1 MKPQIE
7 QRLQERLNAV
17 RAAGRW
23 RTLRTLESAQSPGQ
37 VIDGQRMLAFCSNDY
52 LGLAADPRVAAAARA
67 ALDRYGT
74 GAGAAHLVNGHT
86 RAHAELEADLAEFT
100 GRERAL
106 LFSTGYMAN
115 LGVLQALL
123 ARHDTVLEDRLN
135 HASLLDASRLAGCR
149 TRRYRHGDAEH
160 AAALLEPDGSRHSRL
175 IVTDGVFSMDG
186 DLAPLPALAEA
197 ARHAGAWLMVDDA
210 HGLGVLGARGAGSC
224 EHFGLSP
231 ADVPILMGTLGK
243 AFGTAGAF
251 VAGSHALI
259 EALIQFSRT
268 YIYTTAMP
276 AAIAAATR
284 ESLAIARR
292 ENWRRDRL
300 RALGARLSHG
310 LAQLGLASPGAGG
323 ISAIQPVILGTSG
336 AATAMADAL
345 RGEGL
350 LVPAIRPPTVPEGT
364 ARLRIT
370 LSASHTETQVD
381 RLLDAIDRLLPQIRR
396 ACAQTA

>member
-1 MKPQIE
+1 MRAPFE
-7 QRLQERLNAV
+7 QRLHERLNAAH
-17 RAAGRW
+17 AAGRW
-23 RTLRTLESAQSPGQ
+23 RAPRTLEGAQSPDQ
-37 VIDGQRMLAFCSNDY
+37 VIDGRRVLAFCSNDY

-67 ALDRYGT
+67 ALDHYGV

-123 ARHDTVLEDRLN
+123 GRHDTVVEDRLN

-149 TRRYRHGDAEH
+149 TRRYRHGDPEH
-160 AAALLEPDGSRHSRL
+160 ATALLEASGPQHSRL

-186 DLAPLPALAEA
+186 DLARLPALAVA
-197 ARHAGAWLMVDDA
+197 AQRHGAWLMVDDA
-210 HGLGVLGARGAGSC
+210 HGLGVLGERGGGSC
-224 EHFGLSP
+224 EHFRLS
-231 ADVPILMGTLGK
+231 AAEVPVLMGTLGK

-251 VAGSHALI
+251 VAGSRMLI
-259 EALIQFSRT
+259 ETLTQFSRT

-284 ESLAIARR
+284 ESLAIAGR
-292 ENWRRDRL
+292 ESWRRDRL
-300 RALGARLSHG
+300 QSLIDHLRRG
-310 LAQLGLASPGAGG
+310 LTQLGLAHPG
-323 ISAIQPVILGTSG
+323 SVTPIQPVILGASG
-336 AATAMADAL
+336 LATAMAEAL
-345 RGEGL
+345 LERGL

-370 LSASHTETQVD
+370 LSAAHTEAQVD
-381 RLLDAIDRLLPQIRR
+381 RLLETIDRLLPQVRR
-396 ACAQTA
+396 ACPQAV

>member
-1 MKPQIE
+1 MRTPIE
-7 QRLQERLNAV
+7 QRLRERLNAAH
-17 RAAGRW
+17 AAGLW
-23 RTLRTLESAQSPGQ
+23 RAPRSLEGAQSPEQ
-37 VIDGQRMLAFCSNDY
+37 VIDGRRVLAFCSNDY
-52 LGLAADPRVAAAARA
+52 LGLAADPRVAAAART

-123 ARHDTVLEDRLN
+123 GRHDTVLEDRLN

-160 AAALLEPDGSRHSRL
+160 AAALLESNGLQHSSL

-186 DLAPLPALAEA
+186 DLAPLPALAEVS
-197 ARHAGAWLMVDDA
+197 RHHGAWLMVDDA
-210 HGLGVLGARGAGSC
+210 HGLGVLGEKGGGSC
-224 EHFGLSP
+224 EHFRLPPSQ
-231 ADVPILMGTLGK
+231 VPVLMGTLGK

-251 VAGSHALI
+251 VAGSQMLI
-259 EALIQFSRT
+259 ETLVQFSRT

-284 ESLAIARR
+284 ESLLIARR
-292 ENWRRDRL
+292 ESWRRDHLQSLIGRL
-300 RALGARLSHG
+300 RRG
-310 LAQLGLASPGAGG
+310 LTQLGLAYPDSIAP
-323 ISAIQPVILGTSG
+323 IQPVILGTSSL
-336 AATAMADAL
+336 ATAMSEAL
-345 RGEGL
+345 LERGL

-370 LSASHTETQVD
+370 LSAAHTEPQVD
-381 RLLDAIDRLLPQIRR
+381 RLLETIDQLLPQVRG
-396 ACAQTA
+396 ACRQAV